1 MLLESLWITRVV
13 IFLQMCAGETL
24 SIEVTLFSPSN
35 TSIIILLPRWPL
47 GAQPNRGEPP
57 PIAQEIE
64 MVVIDLNT
72 LQILP
77 KTFTG
82 HKGFT
87 DSTVG
92 QNITWIAI
100 IL

>member
-1 MLLESLWITRVV
+1 MSSFLSKKKEIT
-13 IFLQMCAGETL
+13 A
-24 SIEVTLFSPSN
+24 
-35 TSIIILLPRWPL
+35 SIILSRWPS
-47 GAQPNRGEPP
+47 GAQPNGGEPP

-64 MVVIDLNT
+64 MVVIDLKT
-72 LQILP
+72 LNILP

-92 QNITWIAI
+92 QNKDV
-100 IL
+100 

>member
-1 MLLESLWITRVV
+1 MR
-13 IFLQMCAGETL
+13 
-24 SIEVTLFSPSN
+24 FSRSK
-35 TSIIILLPRWPL
+35 SDIRSKKVLLPRWPL

-77 KTFTG
+77 KTYTG

-92 QNITWIAI
+92 QNIDTVVAI
-100 IL
+100 LSDLCGLSENSKSGLSLPVYQ

>member
-1 MLLESLWITRVV
+1 MLLESLWTIRVAF
-13 IFLQMCAGETL
+13 FLQMCAGEIL
-24 SIEVTLFSPSN
+24 SVKKTIA
-35 TSIIILLPRWPL
+35 SIILSRWPS
-47 GAQPNRGEPP
+47 GAQPNGGEPP

-64 MVVIDLNT
+64 MVVIDLKT
-72 LQILP
+72 LNILP

-92 QNITWIAI
+92 QNKDV
-100 IL
+100 

>member
-1 MLLESLWITRVV
+1 MGV
-13 IFLQMCAGETL
+13 
-24 SIEVTLFSPSN
+24 
-35 TSIIILLPRWPL
+35 
-47 GAQPNRGEPP
+47 QPNRGETP

-92 QNITWIAI
+92 LNITWIAM